1 MADAIK
7 NTPGKGITA
16 SRYLEHH
23 DKKISKLLGHEEK
36 QLTLS
41 KYLRM
46 KNKLGLNY
54 LKPEIDGL
62 VAEKE

>member
-1 MADAIK
+1 M
-7 NTPGKGITA
+7 
-16 SRYLEHH
+16 EHH
-23 DKKISKLLGHEEK
+23 DKKIMRLLGHEEK
-36 QLTLS
+36 QNTLS

-62 VAEKE
+62 AAEKEQALLVK